1 MAQASWAQP
10 SPRRG
15 FTLIREADTLEAGP
29 VVVRCDG
36 SPESLRAVDAAARE
50 ALLRSANLVVLD
62 QGQPDLRQLIAHP
75 ANGSTAV
82 LISAVARA
90 LQSPRVE
97 VLQVEGPGPDLDEV
111 SRYCREVGA
120 SLLVLTREQAERLA
134 AATPCDTLMI
144 AQDDAG

>member
-15 FTLIREADTLEAGP
+15 FTLIREADTLESGP
-29 VVVRCDG
+29 VVVCCDG
-36 SPESLRAVDAAARE
+36 SPESLRAVEAAARE

-62 QGQPDLRQLIAHP
+62 QGEHDLRQLIAHP

-97 VLQVEGPGPDLDEV
+97 VLRVEGLGPDLGVRIQRWGPHCSFSPASKPSV
-111 SRYCREVGA
+111 SPPR
-120 SLLVLTREQAERLA
+120 RLA
-134 AATPCDTLMI
+134 TS
-144 AQDDAG
+144 